1 MSYRYARPAVLD
13 RCLAAGLQIMV
24 WTVND
29 DRRLTRFLA
38 DPRVAVVVTDR
49 PEHAVA
55 LRAQLAQRAQ
65 RA

>member
-1 MSYRYARPAVLD
+1 VLD
-13 RCLAAGLQIMV
+13 RCVAAGLRIMV

-29 DRRLTRFLA
+29 DRRLARFLG

-55 LRAQLAQRAQ
+55 LRAARA
-65 RA
+65 